1 MFGDTQDDPISWTNY
16 SPSPHPAEV
25 QRMAELVRD
34 PIRATSLLAFG
45 LRPFGTM
52 DRDPYNQPKG
62 LHGPWVPEY
71 GDLNAEPMLVDTA
84 TGWRYR
90 VAVGGAELVLDL
102 PSSNNFME
110 AQELLAF
117 ASNKKGTLEQTP
129 HFVPAVRGG
138 EEIDFP
144 IVPPIELKADSRDEL
159 EKHIAD
165 LTDHFCSQL
174 PVKRLWLRGQRR
186 EYPWVRDKAL
196 SHRLY
201 GRSLPSLT
209 PSLERYAKS
218 NPEKMNFGFAWVGPN
233 HWWKKPFMIW
243 LMLQNAH
250 WFAHDERFLPLLN
263 DILSDPNDERF
274 AELMVKIQLSPVEVG
289 DPPHLPWPDEVDD
302 LRQWFFLSMKR
313 RQFAIT
319 MQQYGYYTSLLDLTY
334 DLDVA
339 LYFTQA
345 SMVDGKMRCA
355 PPQAGRVIYVFAESR
370 GDFYDHG
377 AELFWG
383 TDGWRCEQPPRL
395 ERQKAGFIKGAT
407 NRNQNFYGNMIVARI
422 TLGSTEPRTGLVDTD
437 LFPLETNDLLY
448 ATLAASC
455 PPLEG
460 LY

>member
-1 MFGDTQDDPISWTNY
+1 LVVEN
-16 SPSPHPAEV
+16 HPYRAIADL
-25 QRMAELVRD
+25 RRKLVR
-34 PIRATSLLAFG
+34 RLAHIGSTFSG
-45 LRPFGTM
+45 VGASGKPG
-52 DRDPYNQPKG
+52 
-62 LHGPWVPEY
+62 
-71 GDLNAEPMLVDTA
+71 
-84 TGWRYR
+84 
-90 VAVGGAELVLDL
+90 AVQ
-102 PSSNNFME
+102 SH
-110 AQELLAF
+110 F
-117 ASNKKGTLEQTP
+117 A
-129 HFVPAVRGG
+129 PAVLAN
-138 EEIDFP
+138 ESINFP
-144 IVPPIELKADSRDEL
+144 IVPPIELQADSRIEL
-159 EKHIAD
+159 ERHIAE
-165 LTDHFCSQL
+165 LTDLLCGQL

-196 SHRLY
+196 SRRLY

-218 NPEKMNFGFAWVGPN
+218 NPEKMNFGFAWAGPN
-233 HWWKKPFMIW
+233 HGWKKPFMIW
-243 LMLQNAH
+243 LMRQNAH
-250 WFAHDERFLPLLN
+250 WFARDDRFLPLLS
-263 DILSDPNDERF
+263 DILSDTNDERF
-274 AELMVKIQLSPVEVG
+274 VELMVKIQLSPVEVG
-289 DPPHLPWPDEVDD
+289 DPPHLPWPDEADD
-302 LRQWFFLSMKR
+302 LRQWFFVSMKR

-370 GDFYDHG
+370 GDFFEHG

-383 TDGWRCEQPPRL
+383 TDGWRREQPPRL

-422 TLGSTEPRTGLVDTD
+422 TLGSNEPMTRLADAA
-437 LFPLETNDLLY
+437 LFPLETDDLLY
-448 ATLAASC
+448 ATLTASR